1 MKRTKLNSQFLNLS
15 GRHRRVV
22 PRTSKLRIFS
32 VDWWG
37 CKLRTFADAL
47 IYLFGR
53 EGAVLVSSI
62 TFNFFLSVFPIIVL
76 LLSAANYLDWTNLRE
91 AVLLSLQKF
100 FPISQDFIVR
110 NMRIYTSELGRPQ
123 VISLLLFAWTGSAFF
138 FSLQASLDSAFRA
151 RRPRSFLRSQ
161 LLGIGM
167 VFLVGALALGSIS
180 LSNWLRSAG
189 SLQLARVPAEWVGGG
204 TAYLIS
210 YLLALALFGN
220 VYLWL
225 PSSRRPFRSV
235 FRTSIV
241 ASFFW
246 LGINE
251 FFRRLAGSWSMEAI
265 YGPFFVSITILFW
278 AFATGCVVIGFA
290 RLDAD
295 GFFGD

>member
-1 MKRTKLNSQFLNLS
+1 
-15 GRHRRVV
+15 
-22 PRTSKLRIFS
+22 
-32 VDWWG
+32 
-37 CKLRTFADAL
+37 
-47 IYLFGR
+47 
-53 EGAVLVSSI
+53 VLVSSI

-91 AVLLSLQKF
+91 AVFVSLQKF

-110 NMRIYTSELGRPQ
+110 NLRIYTSELGRPQ

-167 VFLVGALALGSIS
+167 VFLFGVLALGSIS
-180 LSNWLRSAG
+180 LSNWLR
-189 SLQLARVPAEWVGGG
+189 PAESSRLAGVPVAWVSIA

-225 PSSRRPFRSV
+225 PSSRRPLRSV
-235 FRTSIV
+235 VRTSIV
-241 ASFFW
+241 ASFMW

-251 FFRRLAGSWSMEAI
+251 FFRRLAGSWSLEAI

-278 AFATGCVVIGFA
+278 AFATGCIVIGFA